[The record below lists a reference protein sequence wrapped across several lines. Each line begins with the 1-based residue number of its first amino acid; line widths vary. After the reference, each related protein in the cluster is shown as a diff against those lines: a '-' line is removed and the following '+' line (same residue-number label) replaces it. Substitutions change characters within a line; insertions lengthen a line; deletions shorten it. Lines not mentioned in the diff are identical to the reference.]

1 MKRLLYLA
9 LAGATL
15 LPGCKKDEPDAEPT
29 GVLPSNAVLVLN
41 EGNYTYGNASITL
54 YDPAT
59 EEVTEGLFTANT
71 NRPLGDVAQSVSL
84 VNDTAYIVVNNS
96 GKIEVL
102 DLTTMT
108 EVATIVGLTS
118 PRYLLPLGD
127 GRAYVSDIYS
137 NTVHIVDLSSFSVTG
152 SIALS
157 VWTEQMVLAG
167 NKAYICNYDSLR
179 VEVVDITTD
188 TKIKHIDLNAPA
200 SSIAM
205 DGTGNIWVLAEKDLN
220 GNTALLARID
230 TSSVDLNGSMA
241 FDADAS
247 PSDLTMSPNGT
258 SFYFLMDGVRMFNTN
273 SMPTSAADMPVLIPD
288 NGRTLYAL
296 GINKTNDRI
305 YVADALDYN
314 QKGTVL
320 IYDASSYLE
329 TASFKAGIIPGAFLF
344 Y

>member
-15 LPGCKKDEPDAEPT
+15 LPGCKKDEPDNKPT
-29 GVLPSNAVLVLN
+29 GVLPNNAVLVLN
-41 EGNYTYGNASITL
+41 EGNYTFGNASL
-54 YDPAT
+54 NLFDPAT
-59 EEVTEGLFTANT
+59 EEVTENIFTANT
-71 NRPLGDVAQSVSL
+71 GRPLGDVAQSVTV
-84 VNDTAYIVVNNS
+84 VNDMAYIVVNNS

-118 PRYLLPLGD
+118 PRYMLPLGD
-127 GRAYVSDIYS
+127 GRAYVSDLYS
-137 NTVHIVDLSSFSVTG
+137 NTIQVIDLSSNSVTG
-152 SIALS
+152 SITLS
-157 VWTEQMVLAG
+157 GWTEQMVLAG

-179 VEVVDITTD
+179 VEVIDITTD

-205 DGTGNIWVLAEKDLN
+205 DATGNIWVLAEKDLE

-230 TSSVDLNGSMA
+230 TASADMNGSMA
-241 FDADAS
+241 FGNDES
-247 PSDLTMSPNGT
+247 PSDLTLSPNGDT
-258 SFYFLMDGVRMFNTN
+258 FYFLMDGVRKFSTN
-273 SMPTSAADMPVLIPD
+273 SLPSSTADMPVLIAD

-296 GINKTNDRI
+296 GINKAGDRI
-305 YVADALDYN
+305 YLADALDYN

-320 IYDASSYLE
+320 VYDASSYME
-329 TASFKAGIIPGAFLF
+329 TTSFKAGVIPGAFLF

>member
-9 LAGATL
+9 IAGATL
-15 LPGCKKDEPDAEPT
+15 LPGCKKDDPDTKPT
-29 GVLPSNAVLVLN
+29 GVLPNNAVLVIN
-41 EGNYTYGNASITL
+41 EGNYTFGNASITL

-59 EEVTEGLFTANT
+59 EEVTENVFTANT
-71 NRPLGDVAQSVSL
+71 GRPLGDVAQSVTV
-84 VNDTAYIVVNNS
+84 VNDTAYFVVNNS

-102 DLTTMT
+102 DLTALT

-118 PRYLLPLGD
+118 PRYFLPLGD

-152 SIALS
+152 SITLS
-157 VWTEQMVLAG
+157 GWTEQMVLAG

-179 VEVVDITTD
+179 VEVIDITTD
-188 TKIKHIDLNAPA
+188 TKLKHIDLNAPA
-200 SSIAM
+200 SSISI
-205 DGTGNIWVLAEKDLN
+205 DGNGDIWVLAEKDLK
-220 GNTALLARID
+220 GNTAKLARID
-230 TSSVDLNGSMA
+230 TATVDLNGSLA
-241 FDADAS
+241 FGSNES
-247 PSDLTMSPNGT
+247 PSDLTLAPDGET
-258 SFYFLMDGVRMFNTN
+258 FYFLMDGVRKFSTN
-273 SMPTSAADMPVLIPD
+273 NMPSSTTEMPVLIAD

-296 GINKTNDRI
+296 GINKAGDRV

-320 IYDASSYLE
+320 VYDASSYME
-329 TASFKAGIIPGAFLF
+329 TTSFKAGIIPGGFLF

>member
-9 LAGATL
+9 IAGATL
-15 LPGCKKDEPDAEPT
+15 LPGCKKDGPDTKPT
-29 GVLPSNAVLVLN
+29 GVLPNNAVLVVN
-41 EGNYTYGNASITL
+41 EGNYTFGNASITL

-59 EEVTEGLFTANT
+59 EQVTENLFTKNT
-71 NRPLGDVAQSVSL
+71 GRPLGDVAQSVTV

-96 GKIEVL
+96 GKIEVM

-108 EVATIVGLTS
+108 ELATIVGLTS
-118 PRYLLPLGD
+118 PRCLLPLGD

-137 NTVHIVDLSSFSVTG
+137 NTVHIVDLNSFSVTG

-157 VWTEQMVLAG
+157 GWTEQMVLAG

-188 TKIKHIDLNAPA
+188 TKLKHIDLNAPA

-205 DGTGNIWVLAEKDLN
+205 DSNGDIWVLAEKDLN
-220 GNTALLARID
+220 GNTAKLVRID
-230 TSSVDLNGSMA
+230 TATIDLKGSLA
-241 FDADAS
+241 FGSNES
-247 PSDLTMSPNGT
+247 PSDLTLAPDGE
-258 SFYFLMDGVRMFNTN
+258 SFYFLMDGVRKFSTN
-273 SMPTSAADMPVLIPD
+273 SMPNSTADMPVLIAD

-296 GINKTNDRI
+296 GINKAGDRV

-320 IYDASSYLE
+320 VYDASSYME
-329 TASFKAGIIPGAFLF
+329 TTSFKAGIIPGAFVF
-344 Y
+344 F